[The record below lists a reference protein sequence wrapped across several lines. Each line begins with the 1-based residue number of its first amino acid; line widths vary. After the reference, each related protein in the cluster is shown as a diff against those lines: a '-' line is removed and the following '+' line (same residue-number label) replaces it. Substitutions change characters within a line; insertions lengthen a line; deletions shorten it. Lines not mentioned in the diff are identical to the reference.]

1 MFKIKEDIVFTTHKD
16 GTMII
21 MSLLDSENCYH
32 KVTGISKDVF
42 TALNSGKDLSVVKDE
57 ILSKYDVED
66 PTVEKDIDTFIT
78 YLKANNILEEV

>member
-32 KVTGISKDVF
+32 KVTGISQDVF
-42 TALNSGKDLSVVKDE
+42 TALNSGKDLNVVKKE
-57 ILSKYDVED
+57 ILSRYDVEGS
-66 PTVEKDIDTFIT
+66 TVEKDIETFIS
-78 YLKANNILEEV
+78 YLKVNNILEEV